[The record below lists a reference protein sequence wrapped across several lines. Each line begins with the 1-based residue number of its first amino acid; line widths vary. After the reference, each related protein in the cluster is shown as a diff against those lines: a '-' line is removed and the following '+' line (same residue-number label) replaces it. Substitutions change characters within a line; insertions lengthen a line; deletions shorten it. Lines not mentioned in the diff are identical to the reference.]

1 MKLKDVNE
9 MSAAAFID
17 CFGDIAEH
25 SPWVTENAFASAP
38 FASRDAMIKAFRRA
52 MRDAS
57 DAAKISLL
65 RSHPDLATR
74 AKLTVDSTSEQKGA
88 GLDTLTADEFARFT
102 ELNEAYKDKNGF
114 PFIFAVRG
122 ATKQQILAGF
132 EERIGIDTEQE
143 FETALE
149 QVGRIIRFR
158 LEDRIEE

>member
-1 MKLKDVNE
+1 MKLTEVN
-9 MSAAAFID
+9 SLNASGFVD
-17 CFGDIAEH
+17 CFGDIAEL
-25 SPWVTENAFASAP
+25 SPWVAEGAFAAAP
-38 FASRDAMIKAFRRA
+38 FASRDAMIKAFRRT

-74 AKLTVDSTSEQKGA
+74 AKLTVDSASEQKGV
-88 GLDTLTADEFARFT
+88 GLDTLTPEEFARFT
-102 ELNEAYKDKNGF
+102 ELNDAYKDKNGF

-122 ATKQQILAGF
+122 ATKQQIIAGF
-132 EERIGIDTEQE
+132 EERIHNDTEAE